1 MISSERMRR
10 VKRRIGSMLLAV
22 LIVLSLCTGVFAAE
36 PESGLRLTAK
46 QTGSQIAVD
55 VWLTSEGATNGR
67 IVVSYDHELVTLRS
81 AVSADRSWIT
91 SINTETEGE
100 VAFAWAASDLPAE
113 ETCMAHLVFLP
124 ANKILDELTFE
135 AEVTE
140 LYDSGT
146 ALTPDPAE
154 ASVTIQEKEVPTSGP
169 GSSSGSGS
177 GSGESAGTD
186 DGNPFTD
193 IYGHWAYDEILS
205 AYHAG
210 LVNGITTTTF
220 GPETAVTRGMFVTL
234 LYRLEGNPAATGS
247 NPFTDVPAG
256 EYYTNAVIWAYGNG
270 VVNGTSTTTFS
281 PDAPVTRQDLVTMLY
296 RYAQFAG
303 MDTSASA
310 NLSSFTDSASV
321 ESYAQAAMQWAV
333 GAGIVQ
339 GSNSLLTPLAY
350 TTRAQ
355 AAAILVRFAGI

>member
-1 MISSERMRR
+1 
-10 VKRRIGSMLLAV
+10 MLLAA

-46 QTGSQIAVD
+46 QTGRQIAVD

-67 IVVSYDHELVTLRS
+67 IVVSYDNELVTLRS
-81 AVSADRSWIT
+81 ATAADRSWIT

-100 VAFAWAASDLPAE
+100 VSFAWVASNLPAE

-124 ANKILDELTFE
+124 ANADLDKLTFE

-146 ALTPDPAE
+146 VLTPDPAE
-154 ASVTIQEKEVPTSGP
+154 ASVTIQEKDVPTGGA
-169 GSSSGSGS
+169 GSSSGSGE
-177 GSGESAGTD
+177 GSGTG

-193 IYGHWAYDEILS
+193 IDGHWAYDEILS
-205 AYHAG
+205 AYRAG
-210 LVNGITTTTF
+210 LVNGLTATTF

-234 LYRLEGNPAATGS
+234 LYRLEGKPAAAGS

-256 EYYTNAVIWAYGNG
+256 AYYANAVIWAYGNG
-270 VVNGTSTTTFS
+270 VVNGTSATTFS

-310 NLSSFTDSASV
+310 SLSAFTDSASIAG
-321 ESYAQAAMQWAV
+321 YAQAAMQWAV
-333 GAGIVQ
+333 GAGITQ
-339 GSNSLLTPLAY
+339 GSNSQLTPLAY